1 MGDWLTDTRK
11 SYDTVAVDYAEYTRQ
26 ALAST
31 PILHT
36 ALRFFAESVD
46 GPVADAGCGPGLVTA
61 HLHSLGV
68 NVSGFDLSP
77 AMIELARREHPGP
90 GFEVGS
96 LTGCAKP
103 DSRSKR
109 SGCTNRMRRCPPRSC
124 SRGTGETICR

>member
-46 GPVADAGCGPGLVTA
+46 GPVADVGCGPGR
-61 HLHSLGV
+61 
-68 NVSGFDLSP
+68 SP
-77 AMIELARREHPGP
+77 RTCIRSASTSPG
-90 GFEVGS
+90 S
-96 LTGCAKP
+96 T
-103 DSRSKR
+103 
-109 SGCTNRMRRCPPRSC
+109 CPPR
-124 SRGTGETICR
+124 